1 MQAGGAEFDAV
12 VALGGGSMLDTA
24 KAVNLYRTY
33 PADLLEYVNAPIGK
47 GKPVPGPLKPLI
59 ALPTTA
65 GTGSETTTVIV
76 MDFLDLHVK
85 TGISHQHIRP
95 TVALVDPLN
104 SLSAPAAVTANTGLD
119 VLTHAAESFTIK
131 PYNMRPKTKDPA
143 ARPPYIGS
151 NPISDLW
158 SEKAIEWVGTYL
170 RRAYY
175 NGVDVEAKS
184 HMAMAATFAGIG
196 FGNAGVHIPHA
207 LGYPIAGMVKGWV
220 PPGYG
225 TEEPMVPHG
234 LSVALTAAG
243 QLPLHGPHRPRAARP
258 HRRPAG
264 SEHGG
269 AVGDG
274 GGPQA
279 PGRVHRADAG
289 HRRAERSFRD
299 RILGGR
305 HPRPGGGRLEAA
317 AASGGQPAAG
327 DESRPDPHRRAVHE
341 ALVGSYLREKE
352 RFPMKAPV
360 RNFKLFVAGKWVSEK
375 ESMPVIDKFT
385 GETFANVPVASRETT
400 ERAIRA
406 AHEAFPAWS
415 RTPAHKRYK
424 ILSNVSRL
432 LEERQEE
439 IAAII
444 CREAGKAWKYSV
456 GEVSRSVE
464 TYRFSAEEAK
474 RIHGETVPMDAS
486 VAGEGRVGYWLRVPL
501 GVVSAIT
508 PFNFPLNLVAH
519 KVGPALAV
527 GNTLVLKPASTTPLT
542 AITLAEI
549 VEEAGVPRGSST
561 SSSGRGERWASG

>member
-1 MQAGGAEFDAV
+1 MRQAIEAAGGADFDAV
-12 VALGGGSMLDTA
+12 VALGGGSALDTA
-24 KAVNLYRTY
+24 KAMNLYGTH

-158 SEKAIEWVGTYL
+158 SEKAVEWVGTYL

-175 NGVDVEAKS
+175 NSVDVEAKS

-225 TEEPMVPHG
+225 TKEPMVPHG
-234 LSVALTAAG
+234 LSVALTARRTSVS
-243 QLPLHGPHRPRAARP
+243 RPRPIPGGTPGSPRLLGVNTEGLSEMEAARRLP
-258 HRRPAG
+258 GCIHR
-264 SEHGG
+264 
-269 AVGDG
+269 V
-274 GGPQA
+274 
-279 PGRVHRADAG
+279 DAG
-289 HRRAERSFRD
+289 HRRAERPFRD
-299 RILGGR
+299 RIHGGR
-305 HPRPGGGRLEAA
+305 HPRPGGGRLDAT

-327 DESRPDPHRRAVHE
+327 DESRPVQHRRAVHE
-341 ALVGSYLREKE
+341 ALVDI
-352 RFPMKAPV
+352 PP
-360 RNFKLFVAGKWVSEK
+360 
-375 ESMPVIDKFT
+375 
-385 GETFANVPVASRETT
+385 
-400 ERAIRA
+400 
-406 AHEAFPAWS
+406 
-415 RTPAHKRYK
+415 
-424 ILSNVSRL
+424 
-432 LEERQEE
+432 
-439 IAAII
+439 
-444 CREAGKAWKYSV
+444 
-456 GEVSRSVE
+456 
-464 TYRFSAEEAK
+464 
-474 RIHGETVPMDAS
+474 
-486 VAGEGRVGYWLRVPL
+486 
-501 GVVSAIT
+501 
-508 PFNFPLNLVAH
+508 
-519 KVGPALAV
+519 
-527 GNTLVLKPASTTPLT
+527 
-542 AITLAEI
+542 
-549 VEEAGVPRGSST
+549 
-561 SSSGRGERWASG
+561 